1 MFRMLHLALGASLL
15 FLSSARAEGPA
26 PAPRTDAAAATV
38 TVFAAASLK
47 NSLDEIAALWKTKTG
62 GEMKLSYAASMTLA
76 KQIESGA
83 PADMFFSADRDSM
96 DYLAARELLAPK
108 SRTDLLGNALVVVAP
123 RDSAQKQLALTKS
136 ALEQAIGAG
145 RVAMGEPNSVPAGK
159 YAKEAFTALGLW
171 AVVEPHAAYA
181 ENVRGA
187 LMFVAR
193 EESPLGVVYATDAAA
208 EPKVKIVATF
218 PESSHPPIVYPLA
231 LTRAASGGTPV
242 KLLEFLRS
250 EEAARIF
257 KKYGFVLLA
266 RPQ

>member
-1 MFRMLHLALGASLL
+1 MFRILNLALGGALL
-15 FLSSARAEGPA
+15 FVSFARAEGPL
-26 PAPRTDAAAATV
+26 PAPRANAAAATV

-47 NSLDEIAALWKTKTG
+47 NSLDDVAALWKAKTG
-62 GEMKLSYAASMTLA
+62 GEVKLSYAASMTLA

-83 PADMFFSADRDSM
+83 PADIFFSADRDSM
-96 DYLAARELLAPK
+96 DYLSTRGVLAPQT
-108 SRTDLLGNALVVVAP
+108 RADLLGNALVVVAP
-123 RDSAQKQLALTKS
+123 RDSLQKQLPLNKS
-136 ALEQAIGAG
+136 ALEQAIGTG
-145 RVAMGEPNSVPAGK
+145 RIAMGEPSSVPAGK

-208 EPKVKIVATF
+208 EQKVKVVATF

-231 LTRAASGGTPV
+231 LTRAASGVTAT
-242 KLLEFLRS
+242 KFLEFLRGG
-250 EEAARIF
+250 EAGRVF
-257 KKYGFVLLA
+257 KKYGFVLLT
-266 RPQ
+266 RP